1 MKSWVKKQIAVLLTL
16 VLACSVTVPA
26 SAEETEQ
33 SVQKVTVTLSGQYNN
48 EFLFAPGEYK
58 IPSDEAEKFGYED
71 AEGGVTTLDA
81 LVYAHELVYGDKFT
95 KETKDNY
102 LIVTDGLVVKVF
114 EKTEEVNLFDLVVN
128 DRHPVEAFNESYETI
143 VNQTKLQDGDQL
155 RFFFYQNLE
164 DLCTWFECG
173 GKTVTNLA
181 LEENSTIDLELRG
194 YAYRINGILGEDAI
208 SGAIANVMKAQI
220 VLLNNKGEKVYESSE
235 NAIDENGKIELSGLT
250 AGNYYLSAYVSKEGG
265 IYADKPI
272 IMPVCKLRVVKYQD
286 VLTNALANRKA
297 SIDNVSYGSEWA
309 VLAQA
314 RNGNTDD
321 AWYHNYYRSVE
332 QTLAASEDNMIGK
345 SPANARTAIAV
356 TAMGLDA
363 RNIGGKNLLEPLADF
378 SVAKGSYV
386 TDAIYALIAF
396 DCGDYDIPETSAED
410 KTTREKLIDY
420 ILSSFND
427 DGYIGGDWG
436 DDQDSMAMA
445 IQALAPYYNSNEEVK
460 KTVDKALNYL
470 SEKQNADGTFGA
482 YDAVC
487 TTAQVICALSALG
500 IDAQKDERFVK
511 NNMSGIEGILPYVN
525 ADGSIA
531 VENSEYPNMSTEQAG
546 YALVAYDR
554 LKNGKNGLY
563 EIAKDEVA
571 ANAFYK
577 CAEADQTTANKKAA
591 TCTEDGY
598 TGDVVCDTCGLVY
611 EEGNAIPKKGHTVV
625 IDPAVEPT
633 EDKEG
638 KTEGSHC
645 SVCKTVLKAQT
656 VIPKKEKK
664 SEQTTSTE
672 QTASTEQATIAQ
684 ATTQQATTQATTE
697 AAKVVLKKPA
707 IAKAKSSKKG
717 QLKLTWKAAQNISGY
732 QIQVSTSSKFKK
744 AKTYNVKKSMLNKT
758 LKGLVSGKKYYVRTR
773 TYTKVTVDGKQ
784 QTIYSKW
791 SKVKKIT
798 VK

>member
-16 VLACSVTVPA
+16 ILAFSVTVPV
-26 SAEETEQ
+26 SAEGTDE

-48 EFLFAPGEYK
+48 EFLFAPGEYT
-58 IPSDEAEKFGYED
+58 IPSDEAEKYGYTDEQ
-71 AEGGVTTLDA
+71 GGVTTLDA
-81 LVYAHELVYGDKFT
+81 LVYAHEKAYGDKFT
-95 KETKDNY
+95 KEAKDDY
-102 LIVTDGLVVKVF
+102 LTVTDGSVKKAFEVESDPFSHNFDFLVNERYPNDGASNRYNIDQAKLSAGDKIDF
-114 EKTEEVNLFDLVVN
+114 YFDVDPGFQ
-128 DRHPVEAFNESYETI
+128 DRS
-143 VNQTKLQDGDQL
+143 
-155 RFFFYQNLE
+155 
-164 DLCTWFECG
+164 TWFEKD
-173 GKTVTNLA
+173 GKKITDLV
-181 LEENSTIDLELRG
+181 LEENSTANLVLKG
-194 YAYRINGILGEDAI
+194 YTHIWYGMSTEEEIQNDGVGYIE
-208 SGAIANVMKAQI
+208 NAQLTLI
-220 VLLNNKGEKVYESSE
+220 KIGEKKGKIIE
-235 NAIDENGKIELSGLT
+235 NATTDGLGNVILSGLT
-250 AGNYYLSAYVSKEGG
+250 AGDYYLSAYVPVKEDDFNPT
-265 IYADKPI
+265 YI
-272 IMPVCKLRVVKYQD
+272 IMPLCKLRVVKYQD

-297 SIDNVSYGSEWA
+297 SIDNVSYGDEWA

-321 AWYHNYYRSVE
+321 AWYHSYYRSVE
-332 QTLAASEDNMIGK
+332 QTLAARKDNMIGEGT
-345 SPANARTAIAV
+345 ANARTAIAV

-363 RNIGGKNLLEPLADF
+363 TNVGGKNLLEPLADF

-386 TDAIYALIAF
+386 TSAIYSLIAL
-396 DCGDYDIPETSAED
+396 DCGNYEIPETSAED
-410 KTTREKLIDY
+410 KTTREKLIDT
-420 ILSSFND
+420 IISAFLDN
-427 DGYIGGDWG
+427 GVIGGDG
-436 DDQDSMAMA
+436 YVDIDSTAMA
-445 IQALAPYYNSNEEVK
+445 IQALAPYYESNDKAKE
-460 KTVDKALNYL
+460 TVDKALNYL
-470 SEKQNADGTFGA
+470 SENQKADGTFES

-487 TTAQVICALSALG
+487 TSAQVICALSALG
-500 IDAQKDERFVK
+500 IDAQTDKRFIK
-511 NNMSGIEGILPYVN
+511 NNMSALDVILSYVKD
-525 ADGSIA
+525 DGSIA
-531 VENSEYPNMSTEQAG
+531 VENSYNPKESTAQAG

-571 ANAFYK
+571 ADAFYK
-577 CAEADQTTANKKAA
+577 CAEADQTTANKKSA

-645 SVCKTVLKAQT
+645 SVCKKILKAQT

-664 SEQTTSTE
+664 PE
-672 QTASTEQATIAQ
+672 QTASTEQATTAQ

-697 AAKVVLKKPA
+697 AAKVVLKKPV

>member
-1 MKSWVKKQIAVLLTL
+1 
-16 VLACSVTVPA
+16 
-26 SAEETEQ
+26 
-33 SVQKVTVTLSGQYNN
+33 
-48 EFLFAPGEYK
+48 
-58 IPSDEAEKFGYED
+58 
-71 AEGGVTTLDA
+71 
-81 LVYAHELVYGDKFT
+81 
-95 KETKDNY
+95 
-102 LIVTDGLVVKVF
+102 
-114 EKTEEVNLFDLVVN
+114 
-128 DRHPVEAFNESYETI
+128 
-143 VNQTKLQDGDQL
+143 
-155 RFFFYQNLE
+155 
-164 DLCTWFECG
+164 
-173 GKTVTNLA
+173 
-181 LEENSTIDLELRG
+181 
-194 YAYRINGILGEDAI
+194 
-208 SGAIANVMKAQI
+208 
-220 VLLNNKGEKVYESSE
+220 
-235 NAIDENGKIELSGLT
+235 
-250 AGNYYLSAYVSKEGG
+250 
-265 IYADKPI
+265 
-272 IMPVCKLRVVKYQD
+272 
-286 VLTNALANRKA
+286 
-297 SIDNVSYGSEWA
+297 
-309 VLAQA
+309 
-314 RNGNTDD
+314 
-321 AWYHNYYRSVE
+321 
-332 QTLAASEDNMIGK
+332 
-345 SPANARTAIAV
+345 
-356 TAMGLDA
+356 
-363 RNIGGKNLLEPLADF
+363 
-378 SVAKGSYV
+378 
-386 TDAIYALIAF
+386 
-396 DCGDYDIPETSAED
+396 
-410 KTTREKLIDY
+410 
-420 ILSSFND
+420 
-427 DGYIGGDWG
+427 
-436 DDQDSMAMA
+436 MA

-672 QTASTEQATIAQ
+672 QTASTERATIAQ